1 MGKYEEIRQI
11 RTRQALTGSH
21 TEAYTAGTGVIDHW
35 IHGRARYRG
44 RESAAMRI
52 AFLGPEGT
60 FSEEAALAQ
69 AERDNGTL
77 VAFSS
82 IPALVSAVET
92 GLADAAM
99 LPIENSLEGSV
110 STTVD
115 LLIHETTLKIRG
127 ELMLPVRHFLA
138 VVPGTTLSDIKLLT
152 SHTQALG
159 QCRRFLDRCLPG
171 VEQEAALSTASAVAS
186 VMEKGDGSR
195 AAIGTQRAAELY
207 GAEVLAHDI
216 QDNANNVTRFVV
228 LAREDEAPSGS
239 DKTSVCFSIK
249 ANVPGALFECLE
261 DFAQNNIQMTKL
273 ESRPMKTQIGA
284 YYFLVDLE
292 GHREDS
298 KVAETLERLSEKC
311 AMVKIFGSY
320 PMDPSV
326 PSYEGGD

>member
-1 MGKYEEIRQI
+1 
-11 RTRQALTGSH
+11 LTGSH
-21 TEAYTAGTGVIDHW
+21 TNAYTAGDGSRVRPTRTLRDVKVGKP
-35 IHGRARYRG
+35 
-44 RESAAMRI
+44 MRI
-52 AFLGPEGT
+52 AFLGPAGT

-77 VAFSS
+77 VPFSS

-110 STTVD
+110 SATVD

-138 VVPGTTLSDIKLLT
+138 VVPGTTLSDIKQLS

-171 VEQEAALSTASAVAS
+171 VEQEAALSTASAVAT
-186 VMEKGDGSR
+186 VMQQHDGSK

-207 GAEVLAHDI
+207 GAEILAHDI
-216 QDNANNVTRFVV
+216 QDNDNNVTRFVV
-228 LAREDEAPSGS
+228 LSRDDAEPTDH

-261 DFAQNNIQMTKL
+261 DFAANRIQMTKL
-273 ESRPMKTQIGA
+273 ESRPMKTMIGA
-284 YYFLVDLE
+284 YYFLVDIE
-292 GHREDS
+292 GHRSDA
-298 KVAETLERLSEKC
+298 KIAATLDRLREKS
-311 AMVKIFGSY
+311 AMVKVFGSY

-326 PSYEGGD
+326 PAYEGGD

>member
-1 MGKYEEIRQI
+1 
-11 RTRQALTGSH
+11 
-21 TEAYTAGTGVIDHW
+21 
-35 IHGRARYRG
+35 
-44 RESAAMRI
+44 MRI

-60 FSEEAALAQ
+60 FSEVAALAQ
-69 AERDNGTL
+69 AERDSGTL

-92 GLADAAM
+92 GLADAAI

-115 LLIHETTLKIRG
+115 LLIHETLLKIRG
-127 ELMLPVRHFLA
+127 ELMIPVRHFLS
-138 VVPGTTLSDIKLLT
+138 VVPGTSLSDIT
-152 SHTQALG
+152 SVSSHTQALG
-159 QCRRFLDRCLPG
+159 QCRRFLDRCLPS

-186 VMEKGDGSR
+186 VMQKGDSSR
-195 AAIGTQRAAELY
+195 AAIGTERAAELY

-216 QDNANNVTRFVV
+216 QDNDNNVTRFVV
-228 LAREDEAPSGS
+228 LAREDSEPTGR

-249 ANVPGALFECLE
+249 ANIPGALFECLQ
-261 DFAQNNIQMTKL
+261 DFAENEIQMTKL

-292 GHREDS
+292 GHRTDQ
-298 KVAETLERLSEKC
+298 KVSETLERLTEKC

-326 PSYEGGD
+326 PAYEGGD

>member
-1 MGKYEEIRQI
+1 
-11 RTRQALTGSH
+11 
-21 TEAYTAGTGVIDHW
+21 
-35 IHGRARYRG
+35 
-44 RESAAMRI
+44 MRI
-52 AFLGPEGT
+52 AFLGPSGT
-60 FSEEAALAQ
+60 FSEEAALKQ
-69 AERDNGTL
+69 AERDDGTL
-77 VAFSS
+77 VPFSS

-110 STTVD
+110 SATVD

-138 VVPGTTLSDIKLLT
+138 VVPKTTLSDIKLLT

-186 VMEKGDGSR
+186 VMEKGDSSR

-207 GAEVLAHDI
+207 GAEILAHDI
-216 QDNANNVTRFVV
+216 QDNDNNVTRFVV
-228 LAREDEAPSGS
+228 LARDDAEKTGH
-239 DKTSVCFSIK
+239 DKTSVCFSIR

-261 DFAQNNIQMTKL
+261 DFAKNDIQMTKL
-273 ESRPMKTQIGA
+273 ESRPMKTMIGA

-292 GHREDS
+292 GHRTDP
-298 KVAETLERLSEKC
+298 KVAETLERLNDKC

-320 PMDPSV
+320 PMDPSA
-326 PSYEGGD
+326 PAYEGGD

>member
-1 MGKYEEIRQI
+1 
-11 RTRQALTGSH
+11 
-21 TEAYTAGTGVIDHW
+21 
-35 IHGRARYRG
+35 
-44 RESAAMRI
+44 MRI
-52 AFLGPEGT
+52 AFLGPQGT

-69 AERDNGTL
+69 AEQDNGTL
-77 VAFSS
+77 VPFSS

-92 GLADAAM
+92 GLADSAI

-110 STTVD
+110 SATVD
-115 LLIHETTLKIRG
+115 LLIHETDLKIRA
-127 ELMLPVRHFLA
+127 ERMVPVRHFLS
-138 VVPGTTLSDIKLLT
+138 VVPGTSLTDIKLVT

-186 VMEKGDGSR
+186 VMQKGDSSR
-195 AAIGTQRAAELY
+195 AAIGTRRAANLY
-207 GAEVLAHDI
+207 GADVLAQDI
-216 QDNANNVTRFVV
+216 QDNDNNVTRFVV
-228 LAREDEAPSGS
+228 LARGDSEPTGH

-249 ANVPGALFECLE
+249 ANVPGALFDCLE
-261 DFAQNNIQMTKL
+261 DFARNAIQMTKL

-292 GHREDS
+292 GHRTDT
-298 KVAETLERLSEKC
+298 KVAETLERLAEKC

-326 PSYEGGD
+326 PAYEGGD